1 MRVESFSPFS
11 HPRMTK
17 LLAGKYEML
26 ELAGVGGMAKVYRG
40 RTHGAAGF
48 VRPVAIK
55 RVIEPLTVNEEFIE
69 MFVEEARVISE
80 LQHPNITQIH
90 DFDQDR
96 SGVYFLVMEWVEG
109 INLFDWAAAHR
120 KAGRNT
126 PWSLVTAIGIEVLKA
141 LTVAHLRVDADRNP
155 APIYHRDVTPQN
167 VMLST
172 QGYVKLTDF
181 GLARAMDR
189 ARITRPGI
197 VKGKI
202 SYLAPELTHG
212 EEATAQSD
220 IFGIGILFWEVLTGE
235 KLFKGD
241 DPVKVIHAI
250 QRGDIPHIE
259 TRRHDLPSELGE
271 LVMTALAMDPN
282 ERFTSARG
290 MARELAAFLR
300 GTTEVTDADVLT
312 GSVDW
317 AIRQLEGLN
326 QEASAVGPV
335 KAEPLPPHE
344 LSHAAL
350 PLTRKKG

>member
-1 MRVESFSPFS
+1 
-11 HPRMTK
+11 MTE
-17 LLAGKYEML
+17 LLAGKYEVL
-26 ELAGVGGMAKVYRG
+26 ELAGEGGMAKVYRG

-48 VRPVAIK
+48 ERPVAIK
-55 RVIEPLTVNEEFIE
+55 RVIEPLTVNADFIE

-90 DFDQDR
+90 DFDKDK
-96 SGVYFLVMEWVEG
+96 SGMYFLVMEWVEG

-120 KAGRNT
+120 RAGRNT
-126 PWSLVTAIGIEVLKA
+126 PWPLLSAIVIEVLKA
-141 LTVAHLRVDADRNP
+141 LTVAHDRVDKNGEP

-189 ARITRPGI
+189 AKITKPGI

-202 SYLAPELTHG
+202 SYLAPELTRG
-212 EEATAQSD
+212 DDATVQSD

-241 DPVKVIHAI
+241 DPVHIIQAI
-250 QRGDIPHIE
+250 QKGEVPPLAEKRP
-259 TRRHDLPSELGE
+259 DLPEELDGV
-271 LVMTALAMDPN
+271 VMRALAQDPAD
-282 ERFTSARG
+282 RFPTARG
-290 MARELAAFLR
+290 MSRELAGFLR
-300 GTTEVTDADVLT
+300 STTEFTDANAMS
-312 GSVDW
+312 GSVEW

-326 QEASAVGPV
+326 REASAVEAIGEPEAD
-335 KAEPLPPHE
+335 AEA
-344 LSHAAL
+344 SHASV
-350 PLTRKKG
+350 PLTRKKR